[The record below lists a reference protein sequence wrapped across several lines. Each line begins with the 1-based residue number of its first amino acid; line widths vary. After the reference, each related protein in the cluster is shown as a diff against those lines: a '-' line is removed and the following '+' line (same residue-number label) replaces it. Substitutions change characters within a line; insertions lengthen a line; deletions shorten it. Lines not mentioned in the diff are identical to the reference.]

1 MPNAKKTSAEVDSET
16 KAKTAKVKTDAVL
29 SPAAKA
35 DDKQAKPAPSR
46 EKTSVKTEPA
56 KATAPKAEA
65 HKPAA
70 AKTDAHKPASPKTD
84 AHKPA
89 AAKTDA
95 HKTVAKLDAH
105 KPVAKPE
112 APKAAAPKAE
122 AHKVAPK
129 AEAHPREKSKAPAAA
144 AAAPAAESAVS
155 SHGATPTAAGLARQ
169 LKVKLASV
177 LNYLDSIGFS
187 GVDGDTELDHDVGNM
202 VRDAEAD
209 LRQFVE
215 PEVVKTAPAPVPE
228 PVKVVEAVKAAPLA
242 EPVKAQPATVK
253 PVEAAKP
260 AAEVKAAAPAPS
272 AASSSLV
279 SRGPDPKA
287 AAPAPSAANSSLVS
301 RGPDPKAAA
310 PARSAASASL
320 VSRGPD
326 PKAAA
331 PAPSAASSSLVSR
344 GPDPKTP
351 APSAASSSLVSRGPD
366 PRASNS
372 LVSRGPAP
380 EQSRRPSQQQ
390 TGQPAQARHSHIQA
404 QPARP
409 NAPQQ
414 RAPVPQP
421 QAPRPVVISTGPD
434 VHLKPP
440 YIVRY
445 VAESLG
451 MKPNDLISD
460 LMKTMKVFVSITQA
474 LDQAKVE
481 AYLALK
487 GKKLIADRRDAPAA
501 KKEPSEAEP
510 VIPPEEVKHPEK
522 PEDRVPRAPIV
533 AVMGHVDHG
542 KTTLLDALRKTT
554 VAAGESGSI
563 TQHTGASVVE
573 RKVHGIDY
581 KVTFIDTPGHAAF
594 SNMRKRGATT
604 TDVCVLIVAA
614 DDGVNAQTK
623 EALKIIQE
631 AKTPFVICITKM
643 DLANANSDRCM
654 QQLQSLGLLTEEWGG
669 DIGCTKVSARS
680 GLGLDDLIERIC
692 LEAEVQEVKGNPKIP
707 GKAIVLEAELEPGQ
721 GPTANIIVRDGT
733 IRPGDFVICGEY
745 SGKVKALVNAAGTRI
760 KEAGPSIPC
769 KLLGLDGVPDVGATL
784 VVIKDEKEARRIAE
798 VRRDEARS
806 EKLARGTTRVASM
819 ADLMTQVEENA
830 KRTMR
835 VLIKTDVRGTGEAI
849 VSELEK
855 IPTDKVNLEII
866 GNSVGSISES
876 DVQLAGGA
884 GATILGFHVRVN
896 PGVNKAAAAAK
907 IEVKLYSIIY
917 ELLDDVRA
925 QMTGLLTKLRKEVPV
940 GKAEIMQVFFVKA
953 GKICGSV
960 VRQGKVKT
968 NAQARVI
975 RNREII
981 FNGAVKNLK
990 RFKDDVKE
998 VSNGVECGVLLNN
1011 FNDFEVG
1018 DIIEVYEY
1026 EEIAQSL

>member
-1 MPNAKKTSAEVDSET
+1 M
-16 KAKTAKVKTDAVL
+16 
-29 SPAAKA
+29 
-35 DDKQAKPAPSR
+35 
-46 EKTSVKTEPA
+46 
-56 KATAPKAEA
+56 
-65 HKPAA
+65 
-70 AKTDAHKPASPKTD
+70 
-84 AHKPA
+84 
-89 AAKTDA
+89 
-95 HKTVAKLDAH
+95 
-105 KPVAKPE
+105 
-112 APKAAAPKAE
+112 
-122 AHKVAPK
+122 
-129 AEAHPREKSKAPAAA
+129 
-144 AAAPAAESAVS
+144 
-155 SHGATPTAAGLARQ
+155 
-169 LKVKLASV
+169 
-177 LNYLDSIGFS
+177 
-187 GVDGDTELDHDVGNM
+187 
-202 VRDAEAD
+202 
-209 LRQFVE
+209 
-215 PEVVKTAPAPVPE
+215 
-228 PVKVVEAVKAAPLA
+228 
-242 EPVKAQPATVK
+242 
-253 PVEAAKP
+253 
-260 AAEVKAAAPAPS
+260 
-272 AASSSLV
+272 
-279 SRGPDPKA
+279 
-287 AAPAPSAANSSLVS
+287 
-301 RGPDPKAAA
+301 
-310 PARSAASASL
+310 
-320 VSRGPD
+320 
-326 PKAAA
+326 
-331 PAPSAASSSLVSR
+331 
-344 GPDPKTP
+344 
-351 APSAASSSLVSRGPD
+351 
-366 PRASNS
+366 
-372 LVSRGPAP
+372 
-380 EQSRRPSQQQ
+380 
-390 TGQPAQARHSHIQA
+390 
-404 QPARP
+404 
-409 NAPQQ
+409 
-414 RAPVPQP
+414 PQP
-421 QAPRPVVISTGPD
+421 QAPRPVIISTGPE

-474 LDQAKVE
+474 LDQGKVE

-487 GKKLIADRRDAPAA
+487 GKKLIADKRESPSA

-510 VIPPEEVKHPEK
+510 VIQPEDVKHPEK
-522 PEDRVPRAPIV
+522 PEDRIARAPIV

-573 RKVHGIDY
+573 RKVHGTEY

-643 DLANANSDRCM
+643 DLANANPDRCM

-692 LEAEVQEVKGNPKIP
+692 LESEVQEVKGNPKIP

-835 VLIKTDVRGTGEAI
+835 VLIKTDVRGTAEAI

-960 VRQGKVKT
+960 VRQGKIKT

-998 VSNGVECGVLLNN
+998 VSNGVECGLLLNN

-1026 EEIAQSL
+1026 EEIAQQL

>member
-1 MPNAKKTSAEVDSET
+1 
-16 KAKTAKVKTDAVL
+16 
-29 SPAAKA
+29 
-35 DDKQAKPAPSR
+35 
-46 EKTSVKTEPA
+46 
-56 KATAPKAEA
+56 
-65 HKPAA
+65 
-70 AKTDAHKPASPKTD
+70 
-84 AHKPA
+84 
-89 AAKTDA
+89 
-95 HKTVAKLDAH
+95 
-105 KPVAKPE
+105 
-112 APKAAAPKAE
+112 
-122 AHKVAPK
+122 
-129 AEAHPREKSKAPAAA
+129 
-144 AAAPAAESAVS
+144 
-155 SHGATPTAAGLARQ
+155 
-169 LKVKLASV
+169 
-177 LNYLDSIGFS
+177 
-187 GVDGDTELDHDVGNM
+187 M
-202 VRDAEAD
+202 VRDAEAE
-209 LRQFVE
+209 LRNYVE
-215 PEVVKTAPAPVPE
+215 PEPVKVIEPVKAAPAPAPE
-228 PVKVVEAVKAAPLA
+228 PVKVVEPVVKAAPSPA
-242 EPVKAQPATVK
+242 PEPLKK
-253 PVEAAKP
+253 VEI
-260 AAEVKAAAPAPS
+260 AAPAPAPS
-272 AASSSLV
+272 PASSSLV

-287 AAPAPSAANSSLVS
+287 AAPSAASSSLIS
-301 RGPDPKAAA
+301 RGPDP
-310 PARSAASASL
+310 R
-320 VSRGPD
+320 
-326 PKAAA
+326 
-331 PAPSAASSSLVSR
+331 ASSSLVSR
-344 GPDPKTP
+344 GPAP
-351 APSAASSSLVSRGPD
+351 AESA
-366 PRASNS
+366 
-372 LVSRGPAP
+372 
-380 EQSRRPSQQQ
+380 RRPSQQ
-390 TGQPAQARHSHIQA
+390 GQQQPQQQRHGQIQA

-409 NAPQQ
+409 SAPQQ

-421 QAPRPVVISTGPD
+421 QAPRPVVVSTGPE

-445 VAESLG
+445 LAEALG

-487 GKKLIADRRDAPAA
+487 GKKLIADKRESPSS
-501 KKEPSEAEP
+501 KKEAAEAEP

-554 VAAGESGSI
+554 VASGESGGI
-563 TQHTGASVVE
+563 TQHTGASVVK
-573 RKVHGIDY
+573 RKVHGTDY
-581 KVTFIDTPGHAAF
+581 QVTFIDTPGHAAF

-631 AKTPFVICITKM
+631 AKTPFVVCITKM
-643 DLANANSDRCM
+643 DLGSANPDRCM

-669 DIGCTKVSARS
+669 DIGCAKVSART

-707 GKAIVLEAELEPGQ
+707 GKGIVLEAELEPGQ

-733 IRPGDFVICGEY
+733 IRPGDFVICGET
-745 SGKVKALVNAAGTRI
+745 SGKVKALVDANGTRI

-784 VVIKDEKEARRIAE
+784 VVIKDEKEAKRIAE
-798 VRRDEARS
+798 ERREAARQ
-806 EKLARGTTRVASM
+806 EKLARGTNRVASM
-819 ADLMTQVEENA
+819 ADLMNQVEENA
-830 KRTMR
+830 KKTMR

-849 VSELEK
+849 ASELEK

-925 QMTGLLTKLRKEVPV
+925 QMTGLLTKLRKEVPI

-960 VRQGKVKT
+960 VRQGKIKT

-975 RNREII
+975 RNREVI

-998 VSNGVECGVLLNN
+998 VPNGVECGLLLNN